1 MSSTQVVTVEASVHR
16 TAAVLAGPA
25 LKLLMLQAEKY
36 PGSYDRER
44 VLAKADEILDRALE
58 VARGIREREAGRAP
72 EACIICDNAG
82 GGYCEFCK
90 P

>member
-1 MSSTQVVTVEASVHR
+1 MSQTQVVTVEASVHR

-36 PGSYDRER
+36 PASYSRER
-44 VLAKADEILDRALE
+44 IMERADEILDRALE
-58 VARGIREREAGRAP
+58 VARGIRERSIQRAP